1 MSYKYLNNLAT
12 SENLEKFLE
21 LVNFAAGSGQD
32 VNNVFEIS
40 KRLLNSR
47 QMNLCVKTLMNEPES
62 AKIVAEKYI
71 GPEYDLKGMLAMPK
85 DSLGWTYAKIIS
97 ALGYS
102 PQFYPA
108 ASSEM
113 NDADYISFRINKT
126 HDIHHILTGF
136 SLDNFGE
143 LGVISVTVAQ
153 TRYPSFLLLDLLAL
167 LMSFFTDDKLYLEA
181 ETPEEQQKTIKYK
194 FDLIS
199 QGIAI
204 GQAAKPLFPIKWEE
218 GLERPLAEWRTE
230 LNIEPVTTGPYSWY
244 AHPTLQ
250 AAIA

>member
-12 SENLEKFLE
+12 PENIQKFLE
-21 LVNFAAGSGQD
+21 LVDLAAGGGQD
-32 VNNVFEIS
+32 TNNVFEIGR
-40 KRLLNSR
+40 RLLNSQ
-47 QMNLCVKTLMNEPES
+47 QMKLCVKAVMSEPES
-62 AKIVAEKYI
+62 AKIVTEKYI
-71 GPEYDLKGMLAMPK
+71 GPEYDLNAMLTMPK
-85 DSLGWTYAKIIS
+85 DSLGWTYGKIIS
-97 ALGYS
+97 ALGYN
-102 PQFYPA
+102 PQFYPP

-113 NDADYISFRINKT
+113 SDAAYISFRISKT

-167 LMSFFTDDKLYLEA
+167 LMSFFTDDKLYFEA
-181 ETPEEQQKTIKYK
+181 ETQKQQRETIKYK

-218 GLERPLAEWRTE
+218 GLERPLAEWRKE

-244 AHPTLQ
+244 ANPNSQ